1 MIEGMV
7 RGLAARLEKN
17 PEDFAG
23 WMRLGRAYLV
33 LERPTEARDAFA
45 RAADLA
51 PKETEPLVMQAR
63 ALRSLAGNRP
73 PQESLALTRRVPALD
88 PNSLQAL
95 RFVGHAAAAAADL
108 EQAKDYADRAQAPLP
123 PAERDALRQRALAA
137 QATTKAER
145 PEARRGGTE

>member
-1 MIEGMV
+1 MAAAQAMSPEERQAMIEGMV

-51 PKETEPLVMQAR
+51 PTETEPLVMQAR
-63 ALRSLAGNRP
+63 APPSPAGNRHTP
-73 PQESLALTRRVPALD
+73 KTLALWRQ
-88 PNSLQAL
+88 NGQA
-95 RFVGHAAAAAADL
+95 
-108 EQAKDYADRAQAPLP
+108 
-123 PAERDALRQRALAA
+123 
-137 QATTKAER
+137 
-145 PEARRGGTE
+145 

>member
-73 PQESLALTRRVPALD
+73 TQESLALMRRVLALE
-88 PNSLQAL
+88 PNSIEAL
-95 RFVGHAAAAAADL
+95 WFVRHAEAA
-108 EQAKDYADRAQAPLP
+108 EGKDRKSAV
-123 PAERDALRQRALAA
+123 
-137 QATTKAER
+137 
-145 PEARRGGTE
+145 